1 MTTAAL
7 TRTADRT
14 DTDLANAAAQ
24 ALELGAVPATVEVAV
39 HQGFIT
45 LTGRAPWLSQKVLAE
60 RAVFDI
66 DGVWGVKNQIT
77 VVPESVA
84 GDVYRRVVDAVCRS
98 GEFEARKLGVS
109 IDGDVATLTGV
120 VGSLRQREAAERAAA
135 AATGIRLVDNRLAIE
150 PIDDRGMLD
159 EIC

>member
-1 MTTAAL
+1 M
-7 TRTADRT
+7 
-14 DTDLANAAAQ
+14 
-24 ALELGAVPATVEVAV
+24 
-39 HQGFIT
+39 
-45 LTGRAPWLSQKVLAE
+45 LAE
-60 RAVFDI
+60 RAALAI

-77 VVPESVA
+77 VAPESVA

-120 VGSLRQREAAERAAA
+120 VGSLRQRDTAERAAA
-135 AATGIRLVDNRLAIE
+135 TAPRIRLVDNRLAIE
-150 PIDDRGMLD
+150 PIDDRELLD